1 MATELEHI
9 ELANRNHEA
18 LRALLGAAD
27 DHPEWVATIA
37 FYKALQILEATF
49 ASKGLGHS
57 HGHSKRLEIIQ
68 DARNGYA
75 SLCRHYEALL
85 EASEV
90 ARYLGARNTGGSG
103 YSKFS
108 DYMSMH
114 EVRENLI
121 KKRLMNVEMH
131 ARQFLS
137 EDAKRLLKQCRDLL
151 GANL

>member
-1 MATELEHI
+1 MATELEHL

-18 LRALLGAAD
+18 LRALLNAAD

-49 ASKGLGHS
+49 AAKGLGHS

-68 DARNGYA
+68 DARNGYT
-75 SLCRHYEALL
+75 SLCKHYEALL
-85 EASEV
+85 EASEI
-90 ARYLGARNTGGSG
+90 ARYLGARSSGGAG

-108 DYMSMH
+108 DYMSMDR
-114 EVRENLI
+114 VRDKLI

-137 EDAKRLLKQCRDLL
+137 DDAKNLLKQCHDLF
-151 GANL
+151 